1 MPHKFLVELTLSF
14 KLVFFVLKLSDPL
27 RKIIDLLAIRFQSY
41 LSTGVELLI
50 FFKQLTEPLGYV
62 SQKIGFE
69 LRETVHTVG

>member
-14 KLVFFVLKLSDPL
+14 KLVFFVLQLSDPL

-50 FFKQLTEPLGYV
+50 FFKQ
-62 SQKIGFE
+62 
-69 LRETVHTVG
+69 